1 MTPVLQEVDA
11 LNLQLVNLIQV
22 AVVVALSPLMVGIL
36 KKIEAMVESR
46 KGISVFQPYYDL
58 AKYMRKEVVA
68 PTGSLIFHLAPVVA
82 FSCYLILPMVLPIVA
97 GYPLP
102 FAPMVDFLGGAFL
115 FTLAAIISVVAA
127 TRTGSFYTAIG
138 ASRSISFAALAE
150 PTLIMVF
157 FGVALITKTNNP
169 FITNKVL
176 STQLPWI
183 VSPTHALLI
192 VAFFMLLLFE
202 TGKLPIESEGLSE
215 FGMLDEG
222 KLMEYSGIEYAL
234 LKWGSYMKSFILMSV
249 FLNVFAVPWG
259 VARSCTAISVAT
271 GIATLFIK
279 MIALILV
286 FVVIEEVFAKMRLFK
301 IIDYLTV
308 SFMLALL
315 SVASYFLFG
324 GV

>member
-11 LNLQLVNLIQV
+11 LNLQLVNIIQV
-22 AVVVALSPLMVGIL
+22 AVVVVLSPLMVGIL
-36 KKIEAMVESR
+36 KKAEAMVESR
-46 KGISVFQPYYDL
+46 RGISVFQPYYDL

-68 PTGSLIFHLAPVVA
+68 PTRSLTFHLAPVVA
-82 FSCYLILPMVLPIVA
+82 FSCYLILPMVLPIVV

-115 FTLAAIISVVAA
+115 FTLAAIISVIAV

-138 ASRSISFAALAE
+138 ASRAVSFAALAE

-176 STQLPWI
+176 STQIPWI

-271 GIATLFIK
+271 GIAVLFVK

-286 FVVIEEVFAKMRLFK
+286 FVVVEEIFAKMRLFK
-301 IIDYLTV
+301 IIDYLAV

-315 SVASYFLFG
+315 SVVSYFLFG